1 MKHPPA
7 TVSYIEADLAIDDL
21 ANSAWQRAD
30 AIRVA
35 TYWSG
40 ETAPRERHFEA
51 RLLWSETHFYVRF
64 DAEQHEELIVNSDP
78 DLTRKTD
85 ELWERDVCEIFLAPD
100 RTRPTRY
107 FEFEVAP
114 TGEWIDL
121 AIEIVG
127 NVRRTDHEYASRM
140 EAAATIGEST
150 ITMAIKVPFSTL
162 GKSPK
167 HGDVWLGNI
176 FRCVGSGQTRGYL
189 SWRPTHTEKPSFH
202 VPEAFGEIEF
212 R

>member
-1 MKHPPA
+1 MKQAPA
-7 TVSYIEADLAIDDL
+7 IVSYIETDLAIDDL

-30 AIRVA
+30 PICV
-35 TYWSG
+35 TKYWSG
-40 ETAPRERHFEA
+40 EAAPRERHFEA
-51 RLLWSETHFYVRF
+51 RLLWSDTHFYARF
-64 DAEQHEELIVNSDP
+64 DAEQHEELIVAPEP
-78 DLTRKTD
+78 DLTQKTN

-100 RTRPTRY
+100 RTKPTRY

-127 NVRRTDHEYASRM
+127 DVRRTDREYASQM
-140 EAAATIGEST
+140 EAAAKIEDLNV
-150 ITMAIKVPFSTL
+150 TMALKVPFSTL
-162 GKSPK
+162 GTKPK
-167 HGDVWLGNI
+167 RGDVWLGNI
-176 FRCVGSGQTRGYL
+176 FRCVGNGVTRGYL
-189 SWRPTHTEKPSFH
+189 SWRPTYTEIPAFH